1 MWREIYDIVT
11 TRTSEL
17 WNLIVQHIGIS
28 MIALLI
34 AILIAVPLGIF
45 LTRTPKLAGP
55 IIGITSV
62 FQTIPSLA
70 LLVFMVPIIGTG
82 RLPAIIAL
90 TVYGLLPILRNTY
103 VGINS
108 VNRSTI
114 QAGVGMGMT
123 NKQQLFIVEIP
134 LAASVI
140 MGGIRTA
147 TVLVV
152 GVATIAGLIGAG
164 GLGDFI
170 FRGLSTNSTGLIMAG
185 AIPAALIALLFDFL
199 LKYVENHATPGKKNQ
214 SRASKATFYT
224 IIVALLLI
232 FGAGIFKTVF
242 SNEDMVISGKA
253 DTEQEIL
260 VYMYKELIEQETD
273 IKVKKESYITG
284 TPNLVQGMDN
294 GQYDM
299 YVEYTGT
306 ALVDILKEDDFEYE
320 TPEDVYNHVKE
331 VYDKDKNSVW
341 LDELGFN
348 NTYAIAVRQD
358 FAEEHDIETISDLR
372 NIADRMNFGSSA
384 EFLERSDGYKGI
396 QDVYGVSFGNVQTMD
411 SGVVYAAL
419 DSGEI
424 DVADVYATDARIEK
438 FNLKVLE
445 DDKMLFPPYYAAP
458 TINKELLDENP
469 ELEDIINQ
477 LAGLIDD
484 DTMRN
489 LNKKVDIDGQTEKE
503 VAMEFL
509 KEHNLL
515 KEKEQ

>member
-1 MWREIYDIVT
+1 MWHEVYNIVT
-11 TRTSEL
+11 TRSSEL
-17 WNLIVQHIGIS
+17 WALIEQHIGIS

-34 AILIAVPLGIF
+34 AIVIAVPLGIV

-55 IIGITSV
+55 IIGIASV

-82 RLPAIIAL
+82 RTPAIIAL

-108 VNRSTI
+108 VNKSTI

-123 NKQQLFIVEIP
+123 NMQQLFIVEIP
-134 LAASVI
+134 LAARVI

-185 AIPAALIALLFDFL
+185 AIPAAIIALLFDFL
-199 LKYVENHATPGKKNQ
+199 LKYIENHATPGKKNNN
-214 SRASKATFYT
+214 KAT
-224 IIVALLLI
+224 
-232 FGAGIFKTVF
+232 KTVF
-242 SNEDMVISGKA
+242 YGIVAGLVIIFSLGIFRTLGSSDDMVISGKA

-260 VYMYKELIEQETD
+260 VYMYTQLIEQDTD

-306 ALVDILKEDDFEYE
+306 ALVDILKDEDFEYE
-320 TPEDVYNHVKE
+320 TEEEVYQHVKDVYDE
-331 VYDKDKNSVW
+331 ERNSVW
-341 LDELGFN
+341 LEELGFN
-348 NTYAIAVRQD
+348 NTYALAVRED
-358 FAEEHDIETISDLR
+358 FADEYNLETISDLR
-372 NIADRMNFGSSA
+372 NVADRMKFGSSA

-396 QDVYGVSFGNVQTMD
+396 EEKYKVSFKDVQTMD

-419 DSGEI
+419 DSGDI

-445 DDKMLFPPYYAAP
+445 DDKKLFPPYYAVP
-458 TINKELLDENP
+458 TINKELLSENP

-477 LAGLIDD
+477 LAGLLDD
-484 DTMRN
+484 ATMRD
-489 LNKKVDIDGQTEKE
+489 LNKQVDIDGKTEKE
-503 VAMEFL
+503 VALEFL
-509 KEHNLL
+509 KEHNLI
-515 KEKEQ
+515 KE

>member
-34 AILIAVPLGIF
+34 AIVIAVPLGIF

-170 FRGLSTNSTGLIMAG
+170 FRGLS
-185 AIPAALIALLFDFL
+185 
-199 LKYVENHATPGKKNQ
+199 
-214 SRASKATFYT
+214 
-224 IIVALLLI
+224 
-232 FGAGIFKTVF
+232 
-242 SNEDMVISGKA
+242 
-253 DTEQEIL
+253 
-260 VYMYKELIEQETD
+260 
-273 IKVKKESYITG
+273 
-284 TPNLVQGMDN
+284 
-294 GQYDM
+294 
-299 YVEYTGT
+299 
-306 ALVDILKEDDFEYE
+306 
-320 TPEDVYNHVKE
+320 
-331 VYDKDKNSVW
+331 
-341 LDELGFN
+341 
-348 NTYAIAVRQD
+348 
-358 FAEEHDIETISDLR
+358 
-372 NIADRMNFGSSA
+372 
-384 EFLERSDGYKGI
+384 
-396 QDVYGVSFGNVQTMD
+396 
-411 SGVVYAAL
+411 
-419 DSGEI
+419 
-424 DVADVYATDARIEK
+424 
-438 FNLKVLE
+438 
-445 DDKMLFPPYYAAP
+445 
-458 TINKELLDENP
+458 
-469 ELEDIINQ
+469 
-477 LAGLIDD
+477 
-484 DTMRN
+484 
-489 LNKKVDIDGQTEKE
+489 
-503 VAMEFL
+503 
-509 KEHNLL
+509 
-515 KEKEQ
+515 